1 MPTGCLDS
9 GHGTLQE
16 CQTGI
21 SEGFTVPHS
30 ATSARLAPP
39 TPEAFPLGQSQGMNR
54 DEI

>member
-1 MPTGCLDS
+1 MSTDCPDS
-9 GHGTLQE
+9 GYGTLQE

-21 SEGFTVPHS
+21 SEGFTFPHC